1 MPARIRWDRLGRIAL
16 LFVLALVVYLYIG
29 PTSAWISTY
38 RESKERKA
46 VLAELQREHAELVR
60 QRDELEKPE
69 TLERMARELGM
80 VRAAEKAYV
89 VSGLPDR

>member
-16 LFVLALVVYLYIG
+16 LFVLALVIYLYIG

-38 RESKERKA
+38 RESKQRNA
-46 VLAELQREHAELVR
+46 ALAELERENDELVR
-60 QRDELEKPE
+60 RRDELKQPE

-80 VRAAEKAYV
+80 VRASEKAFV